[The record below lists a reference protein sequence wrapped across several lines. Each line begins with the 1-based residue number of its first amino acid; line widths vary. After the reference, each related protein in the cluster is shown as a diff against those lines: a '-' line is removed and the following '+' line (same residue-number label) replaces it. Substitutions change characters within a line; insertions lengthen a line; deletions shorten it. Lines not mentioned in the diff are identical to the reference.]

1 MTNIM
6 SKVIFLLLNL
16 CFVSISFSSYI
27 TAEPIGTNDEPDL
40 NLIIFPSEVVKG
52 LIYEQVNFTLFL
64 TAPDNYED
72 KTVKIYFETN
82 ARFFTFET
90 SDGDEDLKIGD
101 NFVIYNVQESSNLTV
116 SFSSSLL
123 GIYHIRFYTLVN
135 GIEGTKNYFD
145 ER

>member
-6 SKVIFLLLNL
+6 SKVICLVLNFLL
-16 CFVSISFSSYI
+16 VSISFSSFS
-27 TAEPIGTNDEPDL
+27 TAEPIGTNDGPEL

-82 ARFFTFET
+82 ARFFTFEK
-90 SDGDEDLKIGD
+90 SEENDDLKIGD
-101 NFVIYNVQESSNLTV
+101 NFVIYNVDESSNMTV